1 MKVVVSAGKRKTS
14 IAKATIKEGSG
25 KIRINSFPLELY
37 NPKIARMKIMEP
49 LLLAKDYVDKVDI
62 RIRVS
67 GGGYMSQAEAIRMAI
82 ASGLF
87 KWTQDYDLKKIFVE
101 YDRTMIVG
109 DSRQTEPKR
118 FGGPSARSRYQKSY
132 R

>member
-14 IAKATIKEGSG
+14 IAKATIKEGTG
-25 KIRINSFPLELY
+25 KIRINSFPLDIYE
-37 NPKIARMKIMEP
+37 PKIARMKIMEP
-49 LLLAKDYVDKVDI
+49 LLLAKEYIKNVDI

-67 GGGYMSQAEAIRMAI
+67 GGGFMSQAEAIRMAI
-82 ASGLF
+82 ALGLV
-87 KWTQDYDLKKIFVE
+87 KWTQDYELKKIFTD

-109 DSRQTEPKR
+109 DPRQTEPKR

>member
-25 KIRINSFPLELY
+25 KIRINSFPLDVY
-37 NPKIARMKIMEP
+37 QPKIARMKIMEP
-49 LLLAKDYVDKVDI
+49 LLIAKDYIQNLDI

-67 GGGYMSQAEAIRMAI
+67 GGGFMSQAEAARMAI
-82 ASGLF
+82 ALGLV
-87 KWTQDYDLKKIFVE
+87 KWTDDYDLKKMFIE

-109 DSRQTEPKR
+109 DPRQTEPKR